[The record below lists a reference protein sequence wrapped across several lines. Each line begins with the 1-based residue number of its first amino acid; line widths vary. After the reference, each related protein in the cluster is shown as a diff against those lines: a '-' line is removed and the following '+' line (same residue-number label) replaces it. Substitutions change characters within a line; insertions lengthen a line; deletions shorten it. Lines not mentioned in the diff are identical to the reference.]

1 MLQTI
6 IADSIFIPMYVFL
19 QLFVCLKCV
28 GITTHKKRAFWIILI
43 ATLVLEIINC
53 WLQAQPGY
61 ADSMLLQTLH
71 SIVHALSTFII
82 LAVIGIDGSGYLPR
96 NFILIFFYMDFL
108 TSLPIAPSALL
119 WNMVLYKYLPEDG
132 NNVAGSYHA
141 SLEIDVI
148 NLVVW
153 AVMILTII
161 GVSLLFN
168 RKLKSLLSKVPDII
182 CLLFFA
188 ITFFAYVIRETV
200 LLTHQQYI
208 AANYITEEAFL
219 PVMFNLCL
227 ILLLLLAVIIL
238 LLLWFILQKRQL
250 QHIQSLESAMLLDYY
265 QNVSVLHGS
274 IRSLRHDLSNHLAV
288 PEESYRDSLLTICDQ
303 IDSQIHSQLFWQSI
317 KTEALSSREKYEIF
331 RYLQLILQSAKLPPE
346 ALCITEEY
354 DSIRFTI
361 SAAKGLHLAR
371 LKNRPLFL
379 LLKRIAV
386 SHGARATWKKAEHG
400 FTLQFTNFTIK
411 ENDPCCI
418 STK

>member
-119 WNMVLYKYLPEDG
+119 WNMALYKYLPEDG

-168 RKLKSLLSKVPDII
+168 RKLKALLSKVPDII

-250 QHIQSLESAMLLDYY
+250 QHIQRLESAMLLDYY
-265 QNVSVLHGS
+265 QNISVLHGS

-288 PEESYRDSLLTICDQ
+288 PEETYRDSLLTICDR
-303 IDSQIHSQLFWQSI
+303 IDHQIHSQLSWQSI

-331 RYLQLILQSAKLPPE
+331 HYLQLILQSAKLPPE
-346 ALCITEEY
+346 VLCITEEQG
-354 DSIRFTI
+354 SIRFTI
-361 SAAKGLHLAR
+361 SAAKGLRLAR

-386 SHGARATWKKAEHG
+386 SHGARTTWKKAEHG

-411 ENDPCCI
+411 EIDPCCI

>member
-168 RKLKSLLSKVPDII
+168 RKLKALLSKVPDII

-219 PVMFNLCL
+219 PVMFNL
-227 ILLLLLAVIIL
+227 
-238 LLLWFILQKRQL
+238 
-250 QHIQSLESAMLLDYY
+250 
-265 QNVSVLHGS
+265 
-274 IRSLRHDLSNHLAV
+274 
-288 PEESYRDSLLTICDQ
+288 
-303 IDSQIHSQLFWQSI
+303 
-317 KTEALSSREKYEIF
+317 
-331 RYLQLILQSAKLPPE
+331 
-346 ALCITEEY
+346 
-354 DSIRFTI
+354 
-361 SAAKGLHLAR
+361 
-371 LKNRPLFL
+371 
-379 LLKRIAV
+379 
-386 SHGARATWKKAEHG
+386 
-400 FTLQFTNFTIK
+400 
-411 ENDPCCI
+411 
-418 STK
+418 

>member
-168 RKLKSLLSKVPDII
+168 RKLKALLSKVPDII

-250 QHIQSLESAMLLDYY
+250 QHIQRLESAMLLDYY

-274 IRSLRHDLSNHLAV
+274 IRCLRHDLSNHLAV
-288 PEESYRDSLLTICDQ
+288 PEGSYRDSLLTICDR

-317 KTEALSSREKYEIF
+317 KTESLSSREKYEIF

-346 ALCITEEY
+346 ALCIDEEHG
-354 DSIRFTI
+354 SIRFTI
-361 SAAKGLHLAR
+361 SAAKGLRLAR

-379 LLKRIAV
+379 LLKRIAF
-386 SHGARATWKKAEHG
+386 SHGARAAWKKAEHD

-418 STK
+418 SIK